1 MVLGGARCARVVVV
15 VGPSGHL
22 GHRPSAS
29 HQGEIWAA
37 AGCEERG
44 TGGGANEHTRDMAPL
59 KSASFHNMRNN
70 VIRR

>member
-37 AGCEERG
+37 AGWESS

-59 KSASFHNMRNN
+59 KSASFQNMSNN